1 MKTGVNTSNCSIVL
15 HKHTQ
20 TSSPG
25 SLPDTT
31 VRVRGIIKRLWQVVF
46 VQAALSASV
55 PYSVSLGEFLWET
68 DGQVR
73 KRVPDL
79 RCLWT

>member
-1 MKTGVNTSNCSIVL
+1 M
-15 HKHTQ
+15 
-20 TSSPG
+20 
-25 SLPDTT
+25 T
-31 VRVRGIIKRLWQVVF
+31 VCVCEREIMKRLWQVVF

-55 PYSVSLGEFLWET
+55 PHSISLAEFLWES

-79 RCLWT
+79 RCL